1 MAIRISIWL
10 FFFTGLLFNSCT
22 SVQHI
27 SKTDVQYNVIKSD
40 ASVGEDEH
48 INTIVAP
55 YKAQLDL
62 VMNDVLAVLPV
73 AMTKAKPESAMG
85 NWVTDAIVERLRKE
99 NYEIDFATVNYGGL
113 RIPDISAGPVTRGK
127 IFELAPF
134 DNTILVVDIPGSKL
148 DSFLMLIAEMDGWPI
163 SKEARLVISDKKL
176 VSAQIAGNPIDP
188 DKIYKVATVDYV
200 ATGGDNMKVLIPL
213 TRKETGL
220 LFRDILIQHLKDAT
234 AAGRDVTAKLDGRIS
249 RK

>member
-1 MAIRISIWL
+1 MAIRKSIWL
-10 FFFTGLLFNSCT
+10 FFLASILFGNCT
-22 SVQHI
+22 VQHI

-40 ASVGEDEH
+40 PGVGEDEH

-55 YKAQLDL
+55 YKAQLDE
-62 VMNDVLAVLPV
+62 VMNEILAVFPNSIS
-73 AMTKAKPESAMG
+73 KEKPESLMG

-99 NYEIDFATVNYGGL
+99 NYDIDFATVNYGGL

-134 DNTILVVDIPGSKL
+134 DNTIMVVDIPGIKL
-148 DSFLMLIAEMDGWPI
+148 DSFLLLIAEMDGWPI
-163 SKEARLVISDKKL
+163 SKEARLVISNKKL

-188 DKIYKVATVDYV
+188 NKIYKVATVDYV

-220 LFRDILIQHLKDAT
+220 LFRDILIQDLKDAT
-234 AAGRDVTAKLDGRIS
+234 AEGKEISAKLDGRIS

>member
-1 MAIRISIWL
+1 MVIRKSIWFL
-10 FFFTGLLFNSCT
+10 FFAGLLFGSCT

-40 ASVGEDEH
+40 PSVGEDEN

-55 YKAQLDL
+55 YKAQLDA
-62 VMNDVLAVLPV
+62 VMNEILAVLP
-73 AMTKAKPESAMG
+73 AGMSKEKPESLMG
-85 NWVTDAIVERLRKE
+85 NWVTDAIVERLRRE
-99 NYEIDFATVNYGGL
+99 NYQIDFATVNYGGL
-113 RIPDISAGPVTRGK
+113 RIPEIAAGPVTRGK

-134 DNTILVVDIPGSKL
+134 DNTIMVVEVPGSKL
-148 DSFLMLIAEMDGWPI
+148 DSFLLLIAEMDGWPI
-163 SKEARLVISDKKL
+163 SKDARLVISNKKL

-188 DKIYKVATVDYV
+188 NKIYKVATVDYV

-213 TRKETGL
+213 PRKETGL
-220 LFRDILIQHLKDAT
+220 LFRDILIQQLKDAT
-234 AAGRDVTAKLDGRIS
+234 AAGKDVTAKLDGRIS